1 MKKEFDR
8 AIKEVSK
15 LANGRPYSVSI
26 IKDSWQSDTEYHIYI
41 AAPKNKDNKYVLV
54 DGLISFQEAI
64 ELAKETLAE
73 HGLLEKE

>member
-15 LANGRPYSVSI
+15 LANGRSYSVSI
-26 IKDSWQSDTEYHIYI
+26 VKDSWISNIEYHIYI
-41 AAPKNKDNKYVLV
+41 AAPRGDDKKYVLV
-54 DGLISFQEAI
+54 DSYISFQEAI

>member
-26 IKDSWQSDTEYHIYI
+26 IKNSWLSNIEYHIYI
-41 AAPKNKDNKYVLV
+41 AAPKYDDKRYVHR
-54 DGLISFQEAI
+54 GSYISFQEAI

>member
-26 IKDSWQSDTEYHIYI
+26 EKDSWYSTIVYHIYI
-41 AAPKNKDNKYVLV
+41 AAPSYDENRYVHVDSFTSFNK
-54 DGLISFQEAI
+54 AI